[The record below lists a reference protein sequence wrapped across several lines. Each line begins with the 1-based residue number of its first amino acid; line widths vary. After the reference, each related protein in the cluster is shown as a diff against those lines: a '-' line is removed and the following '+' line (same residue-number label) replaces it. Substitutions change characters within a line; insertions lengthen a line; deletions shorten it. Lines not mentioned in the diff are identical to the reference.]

1 VTKKNFRVQEE
12 TMRADPA
19 DLNSQ
24 AQPSV
29 SPFAPDQERA
39 YRAWREEKIAA
50 YPRSAEEISVAVARL
65 SEPSEREREAIR
77 NRCAV
82 ANMALYRT
90 SEEADPRA
98 ALGAFGRAFGLR
110 TAEDHRSAE
119 RDGIVRIEVVSGGGR
134 LGYIPYTD
142 RPINWHTDGYYNF
155 HGPGR
160 SIQAMLLHCARAAA
174 AGGQN
179 RLLDPEIAYIRLR
192 DEDPE
197 LVTALMRAD
206 AMTIPENVEPDG
218 RTRPVNVGPVF
229 FIDTATGRLG
239 MRYTARK
246 RNVVWRDDATT
257 LRAAERLEAILNS
270 DPLVLTVRLAPGE
283 GLICNNVLHDRSG
296 FEQGSGE
303 GRLYYR
309 VRYYNRINA
318 A

>member
-1 VTKKNFRVQEE
+1 VFRFVFRVE
-12 TMRADPA
+12 TMRADPQNPNSLA
-19 DLNSQ
+19 D
-24 AQPSV
+24 PSV
-29 SPFAPDQERA
+29 SPFAPRQEAA
-39 YRAWREEKIAA
+39 YRAWREAKLAA
-50 YPRSAEEISVAVARL
+50 YPRSVEHIRVPVERL
-65 SEPSEREREAIR
+65 ENPTEAEREAIR
-77 NRCAV
+77 GRCAV

-142 RPINWHTDGYYNF
+142 RPINWHTDGYYNY

-174 AGGQN
+174 AGGEN

-197 LVTALMRAD
+197 LVAALMRAD

-218 RTRPVNVGPVF
+218 KTRPVNVGPVF
-229 FIDTATGRLG
+229 FVDVATGRLS

-257 LRAAERLEAILNS
+257 RRAAERLEAILNS
-270 DPLVLTVRLAPGE
+270 DPLALTVRLAPGE

-296 FEQGSGE
+296 FEQAEGGE